1 MNKCQILN
9 EIKSYLGFSKDADFA
24 RFLGI
29 SPQTLSS
36 WHRRNMYDIDILYA
50 KCVDINPEYLI
61 SGRGDMLRKSPTKS
75 QNYTHSPA
83 CDIGDNSSRDYIV
96 PDSIR
101 LDDDITRGLIDSIQ
115 SLTHAIEKLTDK
127 LCDL

>member
-1 MNKCQILN
+1 MDKRQILN
-9 EIKSYLGFSKDADFA
+9 EIKCSLGFKSDADFA

-36 WHRRNMYDIDILYA
+36 WHSRNMYNIDILYA
-50 KCVDINPEYLI
+50 KCVDINPEFLI
-61 SGRGDMLRKSPTKS
+61 SGRGDILRKSSIKN
-75 QNYTHSPA
+75 QNSVVSPA
-83 CDIGDNSSRDYIV
+83 HVGDKLTDDLVSSV
-96 PDSIR
+96 SKG
-101 LDDDITRGLIDSIQ
+101 LDDDITRGLIASIQ